1 MTYLD
6 QIAQSIG
13 STGMNIIWALIVLVV
28 GWLLALIISSSVGKA
43 VRHTGWDERIAR
55 RVYGEEKAKAMDTS
69 KWISKIVYYVLLLFV
84 LVAFFEVLGLTY
96 VVQPLNQ
103 LLTELFAYL
112 PRLLAAAVLAL
123 IAWIVA
129 YALKRIVLAALKA
142 TKIDERARE
151 ESGLEIK
158 EAPVSQS
165 VAEAVYWL
173 VWLLFLPMI
182 LDALALGGLL
192 VPIQVMIAEIFSFLP
207 NLLAAAIIL
216 IVGWFLARIL
226 QRIVTNLLLAMGSE
240 RLSER
245 IGLSKVLGK
254 QGLAGLIGLLV
265 FILVLIPVLLA
276 ALQALNIEAVTQPVS
291 AMLGQ
296 ILSALPA
303 LLGAALIL
311 AVAYI
316 LGKVIADLVTN
327 LLTAIGFNSV
337 LVRLGI
343 GKEPAEDERTPS
355 EVVGY
360 LVLVAIMLFAIIE
373 ASQILNFALMAE
385 IVTGFTIFAGHV
397 VLGLIIFGIGIY
409 LANLAFKSVMASG
422 ISYRKIL
429 ARVAQIAILIFA
441 GAMGLLQMGIA
452 NEIINL
458 AFGLLLGAIAVAVA
472 LAFGLGGREAAG
484 REIEKWT
491 ESMRS
496 EKP

>member
-1 MTYLD
+1 
-6 QIAQSIG
+6 
-13 STGMNIIWALIVLVV
+13 
-28 GWLLALIISSSVGKA
+28 
-43 VRHTGWDERIAR
+43 
-55 RVYGEEKAKAMDTS
+55 
-69 KWISKIVYYVLLLFV
+69 
-84 LVAFFEVLGLTY
+84 
-96 VVQPLNQ
+96 
-103 LLTELFAYL
+103 
-112 PRLLAAAVLAL
+112 
-123 IAWIVA
+123 
-129 YALKRIVLAALKA
+129 
-142 TKIDERARE
+142 
-151 ESGLEIK
+151 
-158 EAPVSQS
+158 
-165 VAEAVYWL
+165 

-192 VPIQVMIAEIFSFLP
+192 VPIQLMIAEIFSFLP
-207 NLLAAAIIL
+207 NLLAAAVIL

-311 AVAYI
+311 VIAYI

-343 GKEPAEDERTPS
+343 GKEPAEGERTPS

-397 VLGLIIFGIGIY
+397 VLGLVIFGIGIY